1 MSQLSPRETQEER
14 VSSSSF
20 SSVRPSPSF
29 SAGLSFSSAFPVK
42 VGESRS
48 LFSTGSTCSC
58 ERLVL
63 QRSPAKD
70 VVKKE
75 KKSYFKS
82 SYTLSDLCHSGE
94 LLAFILSVLS
104 KIINTHQLFAAGL
117 FKEQEGDCC
126 EIVVW
131 MPNAVGFY
139 MADNRRV
146 GMFYARGKGQ

>member
-1 MSQLSPRETQEER
+1 MRAAGFAKKPCKGCREKR
-14 VSSSSF
+14 
-20 SSVRPSPSF
+20 
-29 SAGLSFSSAFPVK
+29 
-42 VGESRS
+42 
-48 LFSTGSTCSC
+48 
-58 ERLVL
+58 
-63 QRSPAKD
+63 
-70 VVKKE
+70 

-139 MADNRRV
+139 VADDRRV

>member
-20 SSVRPSPSF
+20 SSDRPSPSF

-75 KKSYFKS
+75 KKK
-82 SYTLSDLCHSGE
+82 
-94 LLAFILSVLS
+94 LL
-104 KIINTHQLFAAGL
+104 
-117 FKEQEGDCC
+117 
-126 EIVVW
+126 
-131 MPNAVGFY
+131 
-139 MADNRRV
+139 
-146 GMFYARGKGQ
+146 

>member
-20 SSVRPSPSF
+20 SSDRPSPSF

-75 KKSYFKS
+75 KKV
-82 SYTLSDLCHSGE
+82 TLNHP
-94 LLAFILSVLS
+94 
-104 KIINTHQLFAAGL
+104 THCQICAQRGIAR
-117 FKEQEGDCC
+117 
-126 EIVVW
+126 IH
-131 MPNAVGFY
+131 AVCPLQDY
-139 MADNRRV
+139 K
-146 GMFYARGKGQ
+146 YASALRCGSI